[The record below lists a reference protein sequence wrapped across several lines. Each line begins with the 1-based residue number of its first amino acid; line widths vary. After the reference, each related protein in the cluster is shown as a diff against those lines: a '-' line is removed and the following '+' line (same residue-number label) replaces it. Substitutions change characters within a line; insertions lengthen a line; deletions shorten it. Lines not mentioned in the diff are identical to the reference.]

1 LRFNYADV
9 EAVSFEVCKAALLER
24 RKRVK
29 GPFRVNAA
37 VFVKKTALNVSYF
50 HFLTP
55 SRCPALLLLHQVE
68 KLGFQPVYF
77 GFKRFPFRPLRLQL
91 LAAIVPDGLRRA
103 PTLAVGLV
111 QLPRLVKSGSCLV
124 ALGFGLLAALAL
136 FLAVGGVPHHRA
148 TVQIAGAEIRVMDK
162 PVSNCSP
169 RYFVIDLLDL

>member
-1 LRFNYADV
+1 MRFNYADV
-9 EAVSFEVCKAALLER
+9 EAVSFEVCKAALLKR

-37 VFVKKTALNVSYF
+37 VFVQKSAFNVSDL

-55 SRCPALLLLHQVE
+55 SRCPALLGLHQVE
-68 KLGFQPVYF
+68 KLGLQPVYF
-77 GFKRFPFRPLRLQL
+77 GFQCLSLRPLRFQL

-103 PTLAVGLV
+103 PALAVGLV
-111 QLPRLVKSGSCLV
+111 QLPRLVKSGSRLV

-136 FLAVGGVPHHRA
+136 LLAVGGVPHHRA

-162 PVSNCSP
+162 PISNRSP
-169 RYFVIDLLDL
+169 RYFVVDLLDL